1 MRFHFWGGK
10 KDGSRVREILNRLVQ
25 RGRLGNISLVT
36 THLAVA
42 QEPTLLLQVSI
53 AGFINYIFIMDLAGF
68 IINSWSDSTTI
79 HSLPC

>member
-36 THLAVA
+36 THLAVT

-53 AGFINYIFIMDLAGF
+53 AGFI
-68 IINSWSDSTTI
+68 
-79 HSLPC
+79 